1 MIRITRSQK
10 MLVLEDLRKIEKL
23 IDDTYYLAVFRVA
36 RLGWAQIQKVVLN
49 HRSHSS

>member
-36 RLGWAQIQKVVLN
+36 R
-49 HRSHSS
+49 